1 MSEKSRDVALD
12 TLNPSSATDSTP
24 NPTDS
29 SHELM
34 MTTVRAAIER
44 KGANIVA
51 LDVSEVSFIADYFT
65 IVTGFSRVQV
75 RAIAQAIEAEVEEK
89 LDRLPLRKEGLAEG
103 NWALLD
109 YGDEIVHVLLPDE
122 REFYN
127 LEAFW
132 GHAERVEL
140 PAELFE

>member
-1 MSEKSRDVALD
+1 MSEKIRDVALD
-12 TLNPSSATDSTP
+12 TIDAPADAP
-24 NPTDS
+24 EVGS

-34 MTTVRAAIER
+34 LATARAAAER
-44 KGANIVA
+44 KGSKIVA
-51 LDVSEVSFIADYFT
+51 LHVAEVSFIADYFT

-89 LDRLPLRKEGLAEG
+89 LGRQPLRKEGLSEG
-103 NWALLD
+103 TWALLD
-109 YGDEIVHVLLPDE
+109 YGEAIVHVLLPEE

-132 GHAERVEL
+132 GHAEQVEL
-140 PAELFE
+140 PEELFE